1 MYSPFNH
8 ISFPYNGACKLNTI
22 TIKAAIPIEELR
34 APYTVNIENINPERK
49 MRTPSVFGG
58 FPCVWVTSPRRGFAL
73 EKKRL
78 RAFGDRLSVDGAR
91 RGIVNAKAAPS
102 SSMVN
107 REKG

>member
-1 MYSPFNH
+1 M
-8 ISFPYNGACKLNTI
+8 L
-22 TIKAAIPIEELR
+22 L
-34 APYTVNIENINPERK
+34 
-49 MRTPSVFGG
+49 MVFGG

-107 REKG
+107 REKGRGMRKWMYTQVLKSHLIFTLTIINTITCTLG